1 MRLAILFCLLLASGI
16 PAYAANRSECR
27 QGRGS
32 VLRKIRGF
40 EIRISPY
47 PDKSNPDL
55 DECEA
60 EIYDPRGDVIFS
72 EHDWGF
78 AILLAG
84 VDVNGDGIPDVVLDA
99 FSGGMHCCWTYYFF
113 SLAPRPGLIL
123 KFENNRDAS
132 FFEDKKPGQIYM
144 EIQDGAFDYFDGL
157 CHGCTPFPVVFLR
170 IEGTRLVD
178 VSLEHRDVYDE
189 IIADNR
195 KALKAKDVNRVVS
208 MKQKPTESPEV
219 SEPVWKIL
227 MIVLAYLYS
236 GREDQ
241 AHHELQTMWPEFDR
255 ERMWKLIQET
265 RHDGILCYTR
275 KDAACGPDAASE

>member
-1 MRLAILFCLLLASGI
+1 MRLIILFCLMLASGI

-32 VLRKIRGF
+32 VTKKIHGF
-40 EIRISPY
+40 KIQIAPY

-72 EHDWGF
+72 EHHWGF

-84 VDVNGDGIPDVVLDA
+84 VNVNGDGIPDVVLEA

-113 SLAPRPGLIL
+113 SLGPRPGLLL

-132 FFEDKKPGQIYM
+132 FFWGKKPGQIYM

-157 CHGCTPFPVVFLR
+157 CHGCTTLPVVFLR
-170 IEGTRLVD
+170 LEGTRLVD
-178 VSLEHRDVYDE
+178 ISLEHRDVYDDM
-189 IIADNR
+189 IVYNR
-195 KALKAKDVNRVVS
+195 KALKALDVNRVVS

-219 SEPVWKIL
+219 NETVWNIL
-227 MIVLAYLYS
+227 MIVLSYFYS
-236 GREDQ
+236 GREEQ
-241 AHHELQTMWPEFDR
+241 ARRELHAMWPEFDR
-255 ERMWKLIQET
+255 ERMWKLIHET
-265 RHDGILCYTR
+265 RRDGILCYTR